1 METTQSFLV
10 DWLSRGNP
18 VHKKLLEKCI
28 ISLDPKTGVL
38 SIDAPGFLWDIL
50 AVFSQELSWLAPGH
64 LVKVIKLSRDG
75 EFQIDFFP
83 SQAQRYPAL
92 KPVDL
97 FGLELTSQLKID
109 RGTAIAVVEMGSN
122 LGVFCTRQIN
132 EISKLPDE
140 EWRDRDMMDYHIPSE
155 YHRFISALEKHQSI
169 SDFEYLALTGTR
181 EKYWQRVNAYLAK
194 LGPRTVRVVE
204 VVDYRVL

>member
-1 METTQSFLV
+1 METTQTFLV

-28 ISLDPKTGVL
+28 INLDLETGVL
-38 SIDAPGFLWDIL
+38 SINSPAFLWDIL
-50 AVFSQELSWLAPGH
+50 SEFSQELSWLAPGH
-64 LVKVIKLSRDG
+64 LVKSVQLAIDG
-75 EFQIDFFP
+75 EVQIDFFP
-83 SQAQRYPAL
+83 AQAQRYPTL

-97 FGLELTSQLKID
+97 FGLELSSQLKINK
-109 RGTAIAVVEMGSN
+109 GTAIAVVEMGSN

-140 EWRDRDMMDYHIPSE
+140 AWRDQDMRSYHIPSE
-155 YHRFISALEKHQSI
+155 YHRFISALEKHQSV
-169 SDFEYLALTGTR
+169 SDFEYYALTGMG